1 MLARAAARL
10 VEQPEMIQLGQRG
23 YMLFDGDCGICTWL
37 ADLAMRMDVQR
48 FFYIEPYQ
56 SVEESEIEPFGI
68 DHAHCA
74 QRLQLITR
82 QGKVHSGAF
91 AVNNFLV
98 HYFPWKLLVLL
109 LYVAPPLL
117 FLEIIGYEIVARNRT
132 RLSRWLGMK
141 ACLAQK

>member
-1 MLARAAARL
+1 
-10 VEQPEMIQLGQRG
+10 MIQLGQRG

-68 DHAHCA
+68 DHADCA

-98 HYFPWKLLVLL
+98 QYFAWKLLVLL
-109 LYVAPPLL
+109 LYVVPPLL

>member
-1 MLARAAARL
+1 
-10 VEQPEMIQLGQRG
+10 MIQLDKRA

-56 SVEESEIEPFGI
+56 RVPEPEIQTFGI
-68 DHAHCA
+68 SHAHCA

-91 AVNNFLV
+91 AVNNFLA
-98 HYFPWKLLVLL
+98 HYFPWKLLVVL
-109 LYVAPPLL
+109 LYVVPPLL
-117 FLEIIGYEIVARNRT
+117 FAEMIGYEIVARNRT

-141 ACLAQK
+141 ACLADKERPEPANP